1 MYHKLD
7 TSSIECIDAR
17 TSFAIILVIH
27 PKKKRG
33 QQLLW
38 YKLQN
43 IIYVQSQAIPMEG
56 YHFVSNGDGDL
67 LGGKHTIQNK

>member
-1 MYHKLD
+1 MHRCTHQLRNH
-7 TSSIECIDAR
+7 SSN
-17 TSFAIILVIH
+17 SS
-27 PKKKRG
+27 KKKRG
-33 QQLLW
+33 QQSLW